1 MTPDSSSVAF
11 PATTDTARP
20 LTFDRVVDVVDALI
34 DHFKSDADKAEIT
47 FRLSKFNV
55 LIALAGK
62 WGEVLLVKGTLNA
75 SVEPCLA
82 GYLAQTIN
90 DMNTRRMVPVA
101 YTSVTERG
109 YLLTHLRASLDAEA
123 WVTDAQLR
131 DFLDTAIGTMVDSVR
146 ELSEAVPEVV
156 GPPDGYAEAMGEAP
170 ITTPQPV
177 TADRIRAAL
186 SAEGIVH
193 TQVSED
199 EMTVRCRIEGRWT
212 FFRIIN
218 DGRWLTIRTFSQDKG
233 ELSQLFAISA
243 VLDDYNAGD
252 ASLLA
257 SATVHEDEVQVS
269 LARNWLI
276 GNGMTAA
283 QLRYAVHTAV
293 HGAYISFE
301 SLEPQL
307 APLLA
312 PLLAPQLPEITRT
325 VEAEDAIQLF
335 AADSDT
341 ADDPAED
348 EDWVDEDWEEWEDED
363 YVERPV
369 DPNQMGLDLGLTD
382 DEAEKAEDAA
392 EEDERGEDGTTP
404 QAE

>member
-1 MTPDSSSVAF
+1 MTPDASSVAF
-11 PATTDTARP
+11 PATADTARP
-20 LTFDRVVDVVDALI
+20 LTFERVVDVVDELI
-34 DHFKSDADKAEIT
+34 DHFTTDADEAEIT
-47 FRLSKFNV
+47 FRLPKLDV
-55 LIALAGK
+55 LIGVAGK
-62 WGEVLLVKGTLNA
+62 WGEVLLVKGTLNT
-75 SVEPCLA
+75 SVEPRLA

-131 DFLDTAIGTMVDSVR
+131 DFLDTAIGTMVDAVR

-156 GPPDGYAEAMGEAP
+156 GPPDGYAEAIGEAP
-170 ITTPQPV
+170 TTTPMPV

-186 SAEGIVH
+186 SAEDIVH
-193 TQVSED
+193 TEVSED
-199 EMTVRCRIEGRWT
+199 EMTVRCRIDGRWT

-218 DGRWLTIRTFSQDKG
+218 DGRWLTIRTFAREAG

-243 VLDDYNAGD
+243 VLDNYNAGD

-257 SATVHEDEVQVS
+257 SASVHEDEVQVS

-312 PLLAPQLPEITRT
+312 PQLPEITRT
-325 VEAEDAIQLF
+325 EEAEDAIQLF
-335 AADSDT
+335 TADSDA

-348 EDWVDEDWEEWEDED
+348 EDWDDEDWEEWEDED
-363 YVERPV
+363 DVEHPV

-382 DEAEKAEDAA
+382 DEAEKTEDAV
-392 EEDERGEDGTTP
+392 EEEEHDEDGTTP

>member
-34 DHFKSDADKAEIT
+34 DHFKSDADEAEIT
-47 FRLSKFNV
+47 FRLPKFDV
-55 LIALAGK
+55 LIGLAGK

-193 TQVSED
+193 TEVSED
-199 EMTVRCRIEGRWT
+199 EMTVRCRIDGRWT

-218 DGRWLTIRTFSQDKG
+218 DGRWLTIRTFAQDTG

-283 QLRYAVHTAV
+283 QLRYAVHAAV
-293 HGAYISFE
+293 HGAYMSFE
-301 SLEPQL
+301 HLEPQL
-307 APLLA
+307 T

-325 VEAEDAIQLF
+325 DEAEDSIQLF

-348 EDWVDEDWEEWEDED
+348 ED
-363 YVERPV
+363 
-369 DPNQMGLDLGLTD
+369 
-382 DEAEKAEDAA
+382 
-392 EEDERGEDGTTP
+392 
-404 QAE
+404 

>member
-1 MTPDSSSVAF
+1 MTPDASSVAF
-11 PATTDTARP
+11 PATADTARP
-20 LTFDRVVDVVDALI
+20 LTFERVVDVVDELI
-34 DHFKSDADKAEIT
+34 DHFTTDADEAEIT
-47 FRLSKFNV
+47 FRLPKFDV
-55 LIALAGK
+55 LIGVAGK
-62 WGEVLLVKGTLNA
+62 WGEVLLVKGTLNT
-75 SVEPCLA
+75 SVEPRLA

-131 DFLDTAIGTMVDSVR
+131 DFLDTAIGTMVDAVR

-170 ITTPQPV
+170 TTTPMPV

-186 SAEGIVH
+186 SAEDIVH
-193 TQVSED
+193 TEVSED
-199 EMTVRCRIEGRWT
+199 EMTVRCRIDGRWT

-218 DGRWLTIRTFSQDKG
+218 DGRWLTIRTFAREAG
-233 ELSQLFAISA
+233 ELSQLFVISA
-243 VLDDYNAGD
+243 VLDNYNAGD

-257 SATVHEDEVQVS
+257 SASVHEDEVQVS

-312 PLLAPQLPEITRT
+312 PQLPEITRT
-325 VEAEDAIQLF
+325 EEAEDAIQLF
-335 AADSDT
+335 TADSDA
-341 ADDPAED
+341 ADDPAEG
-348 EDWVDEDWEEWEDED
+348 EDWDDEDWEEWEDED
-363 YVERPV
+363 DVEHPV
-369 DPNQMGLDLGLTD
+369 DPNQMGLDLDLTD
-382 DEAEKAEDAA
+382 DEAEKTEDAA
-392 EEDERGEDGTTP
+392 EEEEHDEDGTTP

>member
-1 MTPDSSSVAF
+1 MTPDASSVAF
-11 PATTDTARP
+11 PATADTARP
-20 LTFDRVVDVVDALI
+20 LTFERVVDVVDELI
-34 DHFKSDADKAEIT
+34 DHFTTDADEAEIT
-47 FRLSKFNV
+47 FRLPKFDV
-55 LIALAGK
+55 LIGVAGK
-62 WGEVLLVKGTLNA
+62 WGEVLLVKGTLNT
-75 SVEPCLA
+75 SVEPRLA

-131 DFLDTAIGTMVDSVR
+131 DFLDTAIGTMVDAVR

-170 ITTPQPV
+170 HTTPMPV

-186 SAEGIVH
+186 SAEDIVH
-193 TQVSED
+193 TEVSED
-199 EMTVRCRIEGRWT
+199 EMTVRCRIDGRWT

-218 DGRWLTIRTFSQDKG
+218 DGRWLTIRTFAREAG

-243 VLDDYNAGD
+243 VLDNYNAGD

-257 SATVHEDEVQVS
+257 SASVHEDEVQVS

-312 PLLAPQLPEITRT
+312 PQLPEITRT
-325 VEAEDAIQLF
+325 EEAEDAIQLF
-335 AADSDT
+335 TADSDA

-348 EDWVDEDWEEWEDED
+348 EDWDDEDWEEWEDED
-363 YVERPV
+363 DVEHPV
-369 DPNQMGLDLGLTD
+369 DPNQMGLDLDLTD
-382 DEAEKAEDAA
+382 DEAEKTEDAA
-392 EEDERGEDGTTP
+392 EEEEHDEDGTTP